1 MSAGGGSLLLGI
13 PSPRS
18 ALGAVLEGCEEMD
31 EDHHLPSTTT
41 THHDPSVTGE
51 ISMGGGVTTIHT
63 GPSSHHHTSVSSSPT
78 KSSPSHIKRPPLS
91 PPPTKPSRFNNGSSS
106 LPVPHTTSHVTAI
119 PRGQL
124 EAALNRLD
132 SDEEHHKEKEI
143 NATLTHNN
151 EHHHHDGNS
160 THNNAHIGVSSGGQQ
175 GKQIGPQKG
184 DGLDNETPE
193 DDDEELQ
200 YLNET
205 FDDVD
210 DGGDGGDDSPRHNT
224 NTYQDR
230 DLMMTVEPDAN
241 ANATVPTGGE
251 NRVGLELDIEM
262 EREGDI
268 SHGILFSN
276 SNDDG
281 SPQRVTG
288 QGNDVRGVGNIA
300 SDDDDELLWQA
311 SDVHIPGQG
320 QGQGGNKVQVIDGG
334 KGEEAEEEEGED
346 VGDEGDEELTLA
358 LSEDSFDMLGKLL
371 HDLPPVG
378 IKKAPPP
385 PRPLLTGTELL
396 PGRRIESKRN
406 NHFKSPPPKGV
417 SSPSKRPTPG
427 KIVATSLS
435 KPLTLSPRGGTII
448 PSTTTASGGMGAG
461 GVGTS
466 LQGTSVQLSVSNS
479 MTQRHPSPGSIAT
492 GGQGQRTTMTLTPDA
507 KKKTTATTI
516 TAIPKQFAFPSASVP
531 ASGLPLSAALTTTTQ
546 HGQGKVG
553 SAYRNGKS
561 PY

>member
-1 MSAGGGSLLLGI
+1 MGTGGGSLLLGI

-18 ALGAVLEGCEEMD
+18 ALGAVLEGCEETD
-31 EDHHLPSTTT
+31 EDHHLPSTSI
-41 THHDPSVTGE
+41 THHDPLVTGE
-51 ISMGGGVTTIHT
+51 ISMGGGDTTIHT
-63 GPSSHHHTSVSSSPT
+63 GPSAHHHTSVSSSPS

-143 NATLTHNN
+143 NATSTHNN
-151 EHHHHDGNS
+151 EHHHHDHNS
-160 THNNAHIGVSSGGQQ
+160 TYNNAHIGDSSGGQ
-175 GKQIGPQKG
+175 KGPQKGLQKG

-241 ANATVPTGGE
+241 ATVPTGGE

-288 QGNDVRGVGNIA
+288 QGNDGRGVGNMA
-300 SDDDDELLWQA
+300 SDDDDELLWQT
-311 SDVHIPGQG
+311 SDVHIPGQGQGQG

-346 VGDEGDEELTLA
+346 VGDEELTLA

-396 PGRRIESKRN
+396 PGRRTEARRN
-406 NHFKSPPPKGV
+406 NDLKSPPPKGV

-435 KPLTLSPRGGTII
+435 KPLTLSPRGGTTIS
-448 PSTTTASGGMGAG
+448 STTPASGMRAE

-466 LQGTSVQLSVSNS
+466 LQGTSVQLSVGKS
-479 MTQRHPSPGSIAT
+479 MTQRHPSPGSMAA
-492 GGQGQRTTMTLTPDA
+492 GGQGQKTTMTLTPDA

-531 ASGLPLSAALTTTTQ
+531 VSGVPFSAALTQ
-546 HGQGKVG
+546 HGPGKAG
-553 SAYRNGKS
+553 SAPHRNGKS
-561 PY
+561 PF